1 VIEGATRDLPELA
14 ARPAPSGEP
23 VLSVVD
29 LVVDFPLENRT
40 VRAVDGLSFTIWPS
54 QRLGVVGESGS
65 GKSTVALA
73 VLGLLE
79 SPGRIVAG
87 SIRLG
92 ELELRGADEDVLRT
106 VRGGRIAMIF
116 QDALG
121 SLNPVKTIGY
131 QLTEAIRL
139 HAGAG
144 KAEAVERAVQLLAE
158 VGVQAPRARLAQYPH
173 EFSGGMRQR
182 VMIAMALASDP
193 DLLIADEPTTALD
206 VTTQAGVI
214 DLLHRLSDERQMAV
228 MLITHDL
235 GVIASFAEDVL
246 VMYAGAPVEYGGV
259 DEVFERA
266 GHPYTQALIAA
277 VPQLG
282 DKRAE
287 TLASIPGVLP
297 RADAIPPGCRFV
309 PRCRLA
315 GTREICRTGRPA
327 FEITDPALRVACHF
341 AEESRAT
348 AGVIHRQEVSL
359 GAPSIGSTLLS
370 VHDLAKDYRARG
382 GRGGRK
388 RWLRAVDGVSLDIS
402 SGESLGL
409 VGESGSGKSTVARL
423 LLGLT
428 PRTRGEVTFEGRPLE
443 AGRHGLAK
451 ERRGR
456 VQMVFQDPG
465 DSLDPLMTVEQ
476 IVAEP
481 LLLLDR
487 REARRH
493 RGRVPELLEL
503 VGLNADFG
511 KRRPLQLSGGQRQRV
526 AIARALATDP
536 ALVVCDE
543 AVSSLDVSV
552 RAQILNLLMDL
563 QRRLGLSYLFIS
575 HDLSTVRHVCDRVA
589 VMYGGRFVEVADA
602 DDIFTA
608 PQHPYTVALL
618 SAVPIPNPA
627 LERERRRIRLEGEL
641 PDLTSLVPGCI
652 FASRCWKAQDRCT
665 TEEPGLTVRSG
676 GSAHRS
682 ACHFP
687 EHSG

>member
-1 VIEGATRDLPELA
+1 VTQDATAHRVETQAAAAPEAILA
-14 ARPAPSGEP
+14 
-23 VLSVVD
+23 VND
-29 LVVDFPLENRT
+29 LVVDFPLGQRV
-40 VRAVDGLSFTIWPS
+40 VRAVDGLSFTIRPG

-65 GKSTVALA
+65 GKSTVAMA
-73 VLGLLE
+73 ILGLLE
-79 SPGRIVAG
+79 APGTISEG

-92 ELELRGADEDVLRT
+92 ELELAGADDDVLRR

-131 QLTEAIRL
+131 QLVEALRL
-139 HAGAG
+139 HTDATKSG
-144 KAEAVERAVQLLAE
+144 AVERAVELLAE
-158 VGVQAPRARLAQYPH
+158 VGVQTPRDRLDQYPH

-193 DLLIADEPTTALD
+193 ELLIADEPTTALD

-214 DLLHRLSDERQMAV
+214 DLLHRLADERQMAV

-235 GVIASFAEDVL
+235 GIIAGFAEDVL
-246 VMYAGAPVEYGGV
+246 VMYAGAPVEFGPV
-259 DEVFERA
+259 DDVFERA
-266 GHPYTQALIAA
+266 GHPYTQALI
-277 VPQLG
+277 G
-282 DKRAE
+282 DERAE
-287 TLASIPGVLP
+287 TLPSIPGVLP
-297 RADAIPPGCRFV
+297 RADAIPPGCRFA
-309 PRCRLA
+309 PRCRLS
-315 GTREICRTGRPA
+315 GGREICCNERPA
-327 FEITDPALRVACHF
+327 FDMTDLDARVACHF
-341 AEESRAT
+341 TDESRAT
-348 AGVIHRQEVSL
+348 AGVLHRQEVSL
-359 GAPSIGSTLLS
+359 GTPAIGGDLLR
-370 VHDLAKDYRARG
+370 VDDLAKDYRVRG
-382 GRGGRK
+382 VSGSRK
-388 RWLRAVDGVSLDIS
+388 RWLRAVEGVSFDIR

-428 PRTRGEVTFEGRPLE
+428 PRTRGGVTFEGRPLE
-443 AGRHGLAK
+443 ASKGGLAK
-451 ERRGR
+451 EQRGR

-465 DSLDPLMTVEQ
+465 DSLDPLMSIEQ

-487 REARRH
+487 REAKKH

-503 VGLNADFG
+503 VGLEADFG

-536 ALVVCDE
+536 ALIVCDE

-552 RAQILNLLMDL
+552 RAQILNLLMNL

-589 VMYGGRFVEVADA
+589 VMYGGQFVEVADA
-602 DDIFTA
+602 DEIFRA

-627 LERERRRIRLEGEL
+627 LERERRRIRLQGEL
-641 PDLTSLVPGCI
+641 PDLTQPVPGCI
-652 FASRCWKAQDRCT
+652 FATRCFKAQEVCAVERP
-665 TEEPGLTVRSG
+665 ELSERGRE
-676 GSAHRS
+676 AHVA

-687 EHSG
+687 EHEG

>member
-1 VIEGATRDLPELA
+1 MTRGATRDLS
-14 ARPAPSGEP
+14 RPAPPPAPPAEP
-23 VLSVVD
+23 VLSISG
-29 LVVDFPLENRT
+29 LVVDFPVGTRT
-40 VRAVDGLSFTIWPS
+40 VRAVDDLSLTIRPG

-65 GKSTVALA
+65 GKSTVAMA

-79 SPGRIVAG
+79 TPGRITAG

-92 ELELRGADEDVLRT
+92 DLELANADERVLRT

-121 SLNPVKTIGY
+121 SLNPVKTIGF

-139 HAGAG
+139 HGDVS
-144 KAEAVERAVQLLAE
+144 KANAVERAVELLAE
-158 VGVQAPRARLAQYPH
+158 VGVQTPRARLAQYPH

-193 DLLIADEPTTALD
+193 ELLIADEPTTALD

-214 DLLHRLSDERQMAV
+214 DLLRRLADERQMAV

-235 GVIASFAEDVL
+235 GVVASFAEDVL
-246 VMYAGAPVEYGGV
+246 VMYAGAPVELGPV
-259 DEVFERA
+259 DDVFERA

-282 DKRAE
+282 DRRAE
-287 TLASIPGVLP
+287 TLPSIPGVLP
-297 RADAIPPGCRFV
+297 PADAIPPGCRFA

-315 GTREICRTGRPA
+315 GTRDVCRTDRPA
-327 FEITDPALRVACHF
+327 FEIADPGLRVACHF
-341 AEESRAT
+341 VGESRAT
-348 AGVIHRQEVSL
+348 AGVLHRQEVSL
-359 GAPSIGSTLLS
+359 GTPSIGAMLLD
-370 VHDLAKDYRARG
+370 VRDLAKDYRARG
-382 GRGGRK
+382 SRGARK
-388 RWLRAVDGVSLDIS
+388 QWLRAVDGVSLDIA

-409 VGESGSGKSTVARL
+409 VGESGSGKSTIARL

-443 AGRHGLAK
+443 ARKHGLAR

-481 LLLLDR
+481 LVLLSR
-487 REARRH
+487 RAARRH
-493 RGRVPELLEL
+493 HGRVPELLEL
-503 VGLNADFG
+503 VGLDAGFG

-602 DDIFTA
+602 DAIFTA

-641 PDLTSLVPGCI
+641 PDLTTPVEGCI
-652 FASRCWKAQDRCT
+652 FASRCWKAQDRCRA
-665 TEEPGLTVRSG
+665 EAPELIERG
-676 GSAHRS
+676 GGAHRS

-687 EHSG
+687 ENVG

>member
-1 VIEGATRDLPELA
+1 MSQAALGGRHGA
-14 ARPAPSGEP
+14 ARESPGDV
-23 VLSVVD
+23 VLSIDD
-29 LVVDFPLENRT
+29 LVVDFPLGART
-40 VRAVDGLSFTIWPS
+40 VRAVDGLSLTIRPG

-65 GKSTVALA
+65 GKSTVAMA

-79 SPGRIVAG
+79 PPGTISAG
-87 SIRLG
+87 SIKLG
-92 ELELRGADEDVLRT
+92 DLELSNADDKVLRR
-106 VRGGRIAMIF
+106 VRGGRISMVF

-131 QLTEAIRL
+131 QLIEAIRL
-139 HAGAG
+139 HTGAG
-144 KAEAVERAVQLLAE
+144 KAEAVDRAVELLAE
-158 VGVQAPRARLAQYPH
+158 VGVQTPRTRLGQYPH

-193 DLLIADEPTTALD
+193 ELLIADEPTTALD
-206 VTTQAGVI
+206 VTTQASVI
-214 DLLHRLSDERQMAV
+214 DLLLRLAAERQMAV

-235 GVIASFAEDVL
+235 GVIAGFAQDVL
-246 VMYAGAPVEYGGV
+246 VMYAGAPVEYGAV
-259 DEVFERA
+259 DDVFERP

-277 VPQLG
+277 VPRLG
-282 DKRAE
+282 NARAT
-287 TLASIPGVLP
+287 TLPSIPGVLP
-297 RADAIPPGCRFV
+297 RADSIPAGCRFA
-309 PRCRLA
+309 PRCRLV
-315 GTREICRTGRPA
+315 GDREICRTARPVFDMA
-327 FEITDPALRVACHF
+327 DPASRVACHF
-341 AEESRAT
+341 TGESLAT
-348 AGVIHRQEVSL
+348 AGVVLEQEAYV
-359 GAPSIGSTLLS
+359 GQPSIGEGLL
-370 VHDLAKDYRARG
+370 VVDDLAKDYRARG
-382 GRGGRK
+382 TAGSRK
-388 RWLRAVDGVSLDIS
+388 RWLRAVEGVSFEIR

-428 PRTRGEVTFEGRPLE
+428 ERTRGDVVFEGRPLE
-443 AGRHGLAK
+443 ARRGGIAA
-451 ERRGR
+451 EQRGR

-465 DSLDPLMTVEQ
+465 DSLNPLMTIES

-481 LLLLDR
+481 LMLLHR
-487 REARRH
+487 REGGKN

-503 VGLNADFG
+503 VGLGAEFG

-536 ALVVCDE
+536 ALIVCDE

-589 VMYGGRFVEVADA
+589 VMYGGQFVEVADA
-602 DDIFTA
+602 DEIFTA
-608 PQHPYTVALL
+608 PQHPYTIALL
-618 SAVPIPNPA
+618 SAVPIPDPV

-641 PDLTSLVPGCI
+641 PDLTSPVPGCI
-652 FASRCWKAQDRCT
+652 FASRCWKAVERCSVERPVLTERGGT
-665 TEEPGLTVRSG
+665 TNRT
-676 GSAHRS
+676 

-687 EHSG
+687 ENVA

>member
-1 VIEGATRDLPELA
+1 MSADAPDALQGAPGDAPEAVLA
-14 ARPAPSGEP
+14 IR
-23 VLSVVD
+23 D
-29 LVVDFPLENRT
+29 LVVEFPLQDRR
-40 VRAVDGLSFTIWPS
+40 VRAVDGLSVSIRPG

-65 GKSTVALA
+65 GKSTVAMA

-79 SPGRIVAG
+79 PPGTIGGG

-92 ELELRGADEDVLRT
+92 DLELRDARDDVLRS

-131 QLTEAIRL
+131 QLIEAIRL
-139 HAGAG
+139 HTDATKDG
-144 KAEAVERAVQLLAE
+144 AVERAVELLAE
-158 VGVQAPRARLAQYPH
+158 VGVQTPRARLEQYPH

-193 DLLIADEPTTALD
+193 ELLIADEPTTALD
-206 VTTQAGVI
+206 VTTQASVI
-214 DLLHRLSDERQMAV
+214 DLLRRLAEERRMAV

-235 GVIASFAEDVL
+235 GIVASFAEEVL
-246 VMYAGAPVEYGGV
+246 VMYAGAPVEYGPV
-259 DEVFERA
+259 DEVFARA
-266 GHPYTQALIAA
+266 GHPYTQALLAA

-282 DKRAE
+282 DARAE
-287 TLASIPGVLP
+287 MLPSIPGVLP
-297 RADAIPPGCRFV
+297 RADAIPPGCRFA

-315 GTREICRTGRPA
+315 GDREICRTERPA
-327 FEITDPALRVACHF
+327 FDMRDADARIACHF
-341 AEESRAT
+341 VEESRAT
-348 AGVIHRQEVSL
+348 EGVIHRDEVSL
-359 GAPSIGSTLLS
+359 GDPAIGERLL
-370 VHDLAKDYRARG
+370 VVEDLAKDYRARG
-382 GRGGRK
+382 SGSRK
-388 RWLRAVDGVSLDIS
+388 RWLRAVEGVSFEIR

-428 PRTRGEVTFEGRPLE
+428 ERTRGEVTFEGRPLE
-443 AGRHGLAK
+443 ASSGGIAK
-451 ERRGR
+451 EQRGR

-465 DSLDPLMTVEQ
+465 DSLDPLMSIEK

-481 LLLLDR
+481 LVLLHP
-487 REARRH
+487 REGKKH

-503 VGLNADFG
+503 VGLGADYAG
-511 KRRPLQLSGGQRQRV
+511 RRPLQLSGGQRQRV
-526 AIARALATDP
+526 AIARALGTDP
-536 ALVVCDE
+536 ALIVCDE

-602 DDIFTA
+602 DEIFSA
-608 PQHPYTVALL
+608 PQHPYTIALL
-618 SAVPIPNPA
+618 SAVPIPDPV
-627 LERERRRIRLEGEL
+627 LERERQRIHLQGEL
-641 PDLTSLVPGCI
+641 PDLTEPVPGCI
-652 FASRCWKAQDRCT
+652 FASRCWKAQERCAV
-665 TEEPGLTVRSG
+665 ERPELSER
-676 GSAHRS
+676 GSTSNRT

-687 EHSG
+687 ENVG